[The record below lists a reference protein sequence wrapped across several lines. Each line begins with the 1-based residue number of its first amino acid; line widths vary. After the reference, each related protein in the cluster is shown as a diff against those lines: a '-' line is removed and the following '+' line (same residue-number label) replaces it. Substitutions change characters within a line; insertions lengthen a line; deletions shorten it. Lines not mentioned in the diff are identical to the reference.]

1 MSQTLEN
8 ICFCDIMII
17 RNITNILDTSDT
29 KTEKGEGEDT
39 MEMTGIE
46 KDFLNEVRKARPEDC
61 KAIIEAL
68 YSLEGREDEA
78 GELTSLGLLTG
89 AIIEELMI
97 NGILKRKSS

>member
-1 MSQTLEN
+1 
-8 ICFCDIMII
+8 MII

-68 YSLEGREDEA
+68 YSLEGREDGS

-89 AIIEELMI
+89 AINDALMI
-97 NGILKRKSS
+97 NGILKRYSKI